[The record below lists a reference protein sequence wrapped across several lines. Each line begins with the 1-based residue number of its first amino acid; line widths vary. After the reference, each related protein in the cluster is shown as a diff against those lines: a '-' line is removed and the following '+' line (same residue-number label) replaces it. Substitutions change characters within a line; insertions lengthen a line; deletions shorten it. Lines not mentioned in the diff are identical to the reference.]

1 VPPSPAR
8 KKVES
13 YQDLQVWQ
21 KSMDLVLECY
31 RVTHRFPSN
40 EQFGLT
46 AQLKRAAVSVP
57 ANIAEGFGRW
67 HRKEFVRF
75 LLTANGS
82 LKEVETHLII
92 SQRLGFL
99 QKADLETTLGLSQ
112 EIGKMLA
119 SLRQKLSDRRE

>member
-21 KSMDLVLECY
+21 KAMDLVLECY
-31 RVTHRFPSN
+31 RVTQRFPSN

-119 SLRQKLSDRRE
+119 RLRQKLSDRRE

>member
-31 RVTHRFPSN
+31 RVTQRFPSN

-82 LKEVETHLII
+82 LKGVETHLII

>member
-1 VPPSPAR
+1 MPPSPAR

-31 RVTHRFPSN
+31 RVTQRFPSN

-82 LKEVETHLII
+82 LKEVETHLLI

-99 QKADLETTLGLSQ
+99 QKADL
-112 EIGKMLA
+112 
-119 SLRQKLSDRRE
+119 RE

>member
-1 VPPSPAR
+1 MPPSPAR

-21 KSMDLVLECY
+21 KAMDLVLECY
-31 RVTHRFPSN
+31 RVTQRFPSN

>member
-1 VPPSPAR
+1 
-8 KKVES
+8 
-13 YQDLQVWQ
+13 
-21 KSMDLVLECY
+21 MDLVLECY
-31 RVTHRFPSN
+31 RVTQRFPSN

-82 LKEVETHLII
+82 LKEVETHLLI

-99 QKADLETTLGLSQ
+99 QKADL
-112 EIGKMLA
+112 
-119 SLRQKLSDRRE
+119 RE